1 MLKERSKRVSTSL
14 FNRIERMLKQVLKLF
29 VQALGSEYV
38 YFYKTIFK
46 DESLWDEIWNNG
58 LKVILRTSD

>member
-1 MLKERSKRVSTSL
+1 
-14 FNRIERMLKQVLKLF
+14 MLKQMLKLF
-29 VQALGSEYV
+29 AQALGSEYV